1 MSTRQ
6 SGRTPWWLT
15 AVLVLLF
22 VLSLG
27 YLDYGNLKSGMEPT
41 EVALTSFLLAIP
53 LLLLYFSIG
62 VLVTAALQ
70 RRSQGQISPRLA
82 KFIFWTPRIAGIVI
96 VLFVSSFALDV
107 FGMEGS
113 IWEKIVG
120 FIIHMLPSILMSV
133 FIALAWK
140 RDWLGFVGFT
150 LAAILFLRTLLGNPE
165 SWLGMLLLFSGPM
178 AAIAALFWASWK
190 WKNEPQPTQTLPS

>member
-1 MSTRQ
+1 MNTHQ
-6 SGRTPWWLT
+6 SGGTPWWLT

-22 VLSLG
+22 VLSLA

-53 LLLLYFSIG
+53 LVLLYFSIG
-62 VLVTAALQ
+62 VVVTAALQ

-82 KFIFWTPRIAGIVI
+82 KLIFWTPRIAGIVI
-96 VLFVSSFALDV
+96 ALFVSLFALDV

-113 IWEKIVG
+113 IWEKIGG
-120 FIIHMLPSILMSV
+120 FIIHAMPSIIMGV

-140 RDWLGFVGFT
+140 RDWLGFAGFT

-165 SWLGMLLLFSGPM
+165 GWLGMLLLFSGPM
-178 AAIAALFWASWK
+178 AAIAALFWANWK
-190 WKNEPQPTQTLPS
+190 WKNEPQTDQTLPS